1 MSKLYYSISEVAE
14 MLNVNQ
20 SLLRF
25 WEKEF
30 ETFIKPHKNA
40 KGTRFYKEEDIDT
53 IKLIHYLVRVQ
64 GLTLSGA
71 KKKIKE
77 NKTSA
82 LKNQEIHSRLS
93 SIKEELLSI
102 KKLLSRQG
110 EEEGNAEDDKLD
122 DGVLGNE
129 ELRN

>member
-14 MLNVNQ
+14 MLDVNQ

-30 ETFIKPHKNA
+30 EPLIKPHKNA

-53 IKLIHYLVRVQ
+53 IKLIHHLVRVQ
-64 GLTLSGA
+64 GLTLAGA

-82 LKNQEIHSRLS
+82 LKNQEIHNRLS

-102 KKLLSRQG
+102 KALLSRQG
-110 EEEGNAEDDKLD
+110 DEDAKEENVTL
-122 DGVLGNE
+122 E
-129 ELRN
+129 E

>member
-14 MLNVNQ
+14 MLDVNQ

-30 ETFIKPHKNA
+30 ETLIKPHKNA

-64 GLTLSGA
+64 GLTLAGA

-82 LKNQEIHSRLS
+82 LKNQEIYNRLS
-93 SIKEELLSI
+93 YIKEELLSI

-110 EEEGNAEDDKLD
+110 EEDDDNESNAVVGKDE
-122 DGVLGNE
+122 
-129 ELRN
+129 

>member
-14 MLNVNQ
+14 MLGVNQ

-30 ETFIKPHKNA
+30 DTLIKPHKNV
-40 KGTRFYKEEDIDT
+40 KGTRYYKEEDIET

-64 GLTLSGA
+64 GLTLAGA

-82 LKNQEIHSRLS
+82 LKNQEIYNRLS
-93 SIKEELLSI
+93 VLKEELLSI
-102 KKLLSRQG
+102 RNILSHP
-110 EEEGNAEDDKLD
+110 EDEDAKTTMLDNAISDD
-122 DGVLGNE
+122 NE
-129 ELRN
+129 LKS